1 MKFKSVVGAL
11 FGANSILHKPVMG
24 SVRTK
29 NFWLAQV
36 FRDGRLYDEWS
47 WYNLVPTV
55 GLNQLLDVTLGA
67 STQNTAWYIGLIEG
81 AAVTPT
87 LAAGDTLASHAGWT
101 ENTNYTGNRKTWT
114 KNAVASAGSITNSSA
129 PGEFTI
135 GSGGA
140 TIEGA
145 FLCSASSGTTGV
157 LYAAGTFTE
166 KVLAQ
171 NDILKITGTFTTA
184 DDGV

>member
-1 MKFKSVVGAL
+1 MKHKVKLGAS
-11 FGANSILHKPVMG
+11 FDVNSIFNSPVLG
-24 SVRTK
+24 AVRTK

-36 FRDGRLYDEWS
+36 FRKGVLIDEWP
-47 WYNLVPTV
+47 WLNLVTTV
-55 GLNQLLDVTLGA
+55 GLNHLLDVTIGA
-67 STQNTAWYIGLIEG
+67 ASQNASWYIGLIEG
-81 AAVTPT
+81 AAVTPS
-87 LAAGDTLASHAGWT
+87 LAAGDTLSSHAGWT

-114 KNAVASAGSITNSSA
+114 KNAAASGGSITNSNA
-129 PGEFTI
+129 PAEFTI
-135 GSGGA
+135 GAGGA

-145 FLCSASSGTTGV
+145 FLCSASSGTSGV

-166 KVLAQ
+166 KVLVQ